1 MQDISFAPL
10 FGNDSIFLH
19 EAPGD
24 ENTGGGNQT
33 AADNQN
39 RPTQTNTNDQ
49 FNINTSPNAP
59 IGGDNDDDP
68 NLNTDQGGGAN
79 PNGMEDTDA
88 IDKASVESEEKER
101 DRQIF
106 DTLSPQEQTLKI
118 FTLKKLY
125 KDLYDRCDGLIKK
138 YDTLGVEFE
147 EYSMIIKKS
156 LDTLHGLKDLIAD
169 YYENLFDSKS
179 YYQNDV
185 NFNCYLLVLNTIK
198 LTTDDMIKQHKD
210 DIEKTNTSDNDLVA
224 YDPIHTV

>member
-1 MQDISFAPL
+1 MEDISFAPL
-10 FGNDSIFLH
+10 FKRNSILLQ

-24 ENTGGGNQT
+24 DNTGGGNQT
-33 AADNQN
+33 AADNQT
-39 RPTQTNTNDQ
+39 RPTQTNNTDN

-59 IGGDNDDDP
+59 IGGDDDDDP
-68 NLNTDQGGGAN
+68 NLDANNQGGATPDNSG
-79 PNGMEDTDA
+79 DA
-88 IDKASVESEEKER
+88 EEKASVDSEEKER

-118 FTLKKLY
+118 YTLKKLY

-156 LDTLHGLKDLIAD
+156 LDTLHGLKELIAD
-169 YYENLFDSKS
+169 YYEHLFDSKS

-198 LTTDDMIKQHKD
+198 LTTDDMIKQHKE
-210 DIEKTNTSDNDLVA
+210 DIEKAKSVDSDVS
-224 YDPIHTV
+224 YDPVNTV